1 MTDPIQDTRSTTEVM
16 VLALDD
22 PAADL
27 LAVGGKGAALA
38 RLARAGLPVPP
49 GFHIT
54 TAAYRAFLFPDTRLG
69 DPAAFIRSAMPPSV
83 ATAVEQAYA
92 ALGGGAVA
100 VRSSATAEDLAD
112 LSFAGQHDSFLG
124 VVGTAAVLDA
134 VRRCWASLW
143 TDRAVAYRARH
154 GVSEDGLALAVVVQ
168 RMVRAT
174 AAGVLFTANPLSGD
188 PGESVVNAAWGL
200 GEAVVGGRVTPD
212 VYVVA
217 GGGEVRREIADKVV
231 MTVPTAAGA
240 EDVPVP
246 EPLRRAAAL
255 DTGQVLD
262 LVDLGARVRELYGVD
277 VDIEWARHAGGFA
290 LLQARP
296 ITTQA
301 AEVWNDT
308 LSGDY
313 LWSSANLGEAIPSV
327 MTPATWSLVRSM
339 PAPALGPHPSKGNI
353 GGRGYLNLS
362 VPLAVGSALGL
373 GRPARRAVGRL
384 FGRIP
389 GDVEVPPLPMGRWE
403 VLRAAARAAIPF
415 ARQGRD
421 FRRRLPE
428 LLARTPGRCAALR
441 ERIARTGSAG
451 ELLALW
457 RSDVDTLLRVDC
469 ATLDAGGRT
478 ARAGERIAARL
489 RRIAPED
496 ADLLTTG
503 LHNAEDGLASLGPL
517 LGLARLRAGEIDR
530 ETYARQWGHRCAD
543 EYEVSVP
550 RPLEDPAWIDRA
562 LAAPGDPLALLDR
575 QDEARERAWERFA
588 AAHPRRAPG
597 VRRALDRA
605 AEVGRGRERAR
616 SEMVRTF
623 SVFRAFIVRAGELTG
638 HGDDLFMLPIEDILI
653 VLTGDDAPL
662 KAIPARKAAYRLYR
676 SLPPYPT
683 LISGRFDPVAWAA
696 TARETVG
703 EGVITGFPG
712 MPGVISGIARVV
724 STLEAAEALQ
734 EGEVLVAPSTNVG
747 WTPMFPRAAAIVTDV
762 GAPLSHAAVV
772 ARELGIPAVVGC
784 GDATSRLRTGDLVR
798 VDGAR
803 GTVELTEQPGD
814 GHDAPEDNN

>member
-1 MTDPIQDTRSTTEVM
+1 MTDLSPAAEGM
-16 VLALDD
+16 VLALDA

-27 LAVGGKGAALA
+27 RTVGGKGAALA
-38 RLARAGLPVPP
+38 RMARAGLPVPP
-49 GFHIT
+49 GFHVT

-83 ATAVEQAYA
+83 ARAVADAYSG
-92 ALGGGAVA
+92 LGAGAVA
-100 VRSSATAEDLAD
+100 VRSSATAEDLDD

-124 VVGTAAVLDA
+124 VVGTEALLDA

-154 GVSEDGLALAVVVQ
+154 GVPEDGLALAVVVQ

-174 AAGVLFTANPLSGD
+174 AAGVLFTANPLTGD
-188 PGESVVNAAWGL
+188 PGETVVNAAWGL
-200 GEAVVGGRVTPD
+200 GDSVAGGRVTPD

-217 GGGEVRREIADKVV
+217 GGAEVRREVADKAV
-231 MTVPTAAGA
+231 MTVQVAAGA

-246 EPLRRAAAL
+246 DRLRRTAAL
-255 DTGQVLD
+255 DTAQVLE
-262 LVDLGARVRELYGVD
+262 LAGLGARVRELYGVD
-277 VDIEWARHAGGFA
+277 VDIEWARHADGFA

-296 ITTQA
+296 ITTQV
-301 AEVWNDT
+301 AEVWNDS

-313 LWSSANLGEAIPSV
+313 LWSSANVGEAVPSV
-327 MTPATWSLVRSM
+327 MTPATWSLVRTM

-353 GGRGYLNLS
+353 GGRFYLNLS
-362 VPLAVGSALGL
+362 VPLAVGTALGL

-389 GDVEVPPLPMGRWE
+389 ADVEVPPLPMGRWE
-403 VLRAAARAAIPF
+403 VVRAAAKAAIPF
-415 ARQGRD
+415 ARQGRE
-421 FRRRLPE
+421 FRQRLPE
-428 LLARTPGRCAALR
+428 LLARTPGRCTALR
-441 ERIARTGSAG
+441 ERIARAGSAG

-457 RSDVDTLLRVDC
+457 RSDVDTLLRFDC
-469 ATLDAGGRT
+469 AVLDAGGRT
-478 ARAGERIAARL
+478 ARAGERVAARL
-489 RRIAPED
+489 RKIAPDD
-496 ADLLTTG
+496 AELLTTG
-503 LHNAEDGLASLGPL
+503 LHNADEGLASLGPV

-530 ETYARQWGHRCAD
+530 DTYARQWGHRCVD

-550 RPLEDPAWIDRA
+550 RPLEDPGWIDSA
-562 LAAPGDPLALLDR
+562 LAAPGDPRALLDR
-575 QDEARERAWERFA
+575 QAEAREEAWKRFT

-597 VRRALDRA
+597 IRRALDQA

-638 HGDDLFMLPIEDILI
+638 HGDDLFMLPIDDILA
-653 VLTGDDAPL
+653 VLTGDDTPL
-662 KAIPARKAAYRLYR
+662 EAVPARKAAYRLYR

-683 LISGRFDPVAWAA
+683 LISGRFDPVAWAEA
-696 TARETVG
+696 TQEVAD
-703 EGVITGFPG
+703 GVITGFPG
-712 MPGVISGIARVV
+712 MPGVVTATARVV
-724 STLEAAEALQ
+724 STVEEAGALR
-734 EGEVLVAPSTNVG
+734 EGEILVTPATNVG
-747 WTPMFPRAAAIVTDV
+747 WTPVFPRAAAIVTDV
-762 GAPLSHAAVV
+762 GAPLSHAAIV

-784 GDATSRLRTGDLVR
+784 GDATTRLRTGDLVR

-803 GTVELTEQPGD
+803 GTVELVE
-814 GHDAPEDNN
+814 E